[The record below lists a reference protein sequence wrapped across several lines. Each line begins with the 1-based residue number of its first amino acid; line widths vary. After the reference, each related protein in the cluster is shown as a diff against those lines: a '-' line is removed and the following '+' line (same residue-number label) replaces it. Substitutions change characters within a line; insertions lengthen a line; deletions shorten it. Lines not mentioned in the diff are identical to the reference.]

1 MSKPIGYFCGYTPG
15 NGGLLGEMESSW
27 GDFFEQL
34 NQSEKFWLLYSICG
48 SLTAEKSAF
57 YNPHDV
63 SDVLVSATE
72 RLDELHFTDRLGL
85 AQFIIDKLKR

>member
-15 NGGLLGEMESSW
+15 NGGLLGDMEESW
-27 GDFFEQL
+27 GDNFEQL
-34 NQSEKFWLLYSICG
+34 SQSEKFWLLYSICG
-48 SLTAEKSAF
+48 SLTAHQSAF

-63 SDVLVSATE
+63 SDVLVPATE
-72 RLDELHFTDRLGL
+72 RLHELDFSDRLGL